1 MSLAGRAALITG
13 VSRRDDIGF
22 AIARRLGALGAD
34 LLLHAHEPE
43 PGAHEGIEAPRLE
56 AVEADFT
63 DADAPQRVVGAAVA
77 AYGHLDVL
85 VVNHAADAP
94 QALGEMTA
102 EMIDR
107 SLAVNVRAP
116 LLLVQA
122 FAAQHD
128 GRPGGRVILLTSG
141 QYHDVMPRELP
152 YVAGKGAL
160 HQLTLTL
167 AGVLA
172 PAGITVNAVDPGP
185 TDTGWPTPGIR
196 AAVLER
202 MPFGRWGEPDD
213 AARLIAFLASDDGRW
228 VTGQVVGSTGGEG
241 LARPPSP

>member
-1 MSLAGRAALITG
+1 VSAGGPLAGRTALVTG
-13 VSRRDDIGF
+13 VSRRAGIGF
-22 AIARRLGALGAD
+22 AIARRLAQAGAD
-34 LLLHAHEPE
+34 VVLHAHGPE
-43 PGAHEGIEAPRLE
+43 PGIAADVAPGARLI
-56 AVEADFT
+56 VADFT
-63 DADAPQRVVGAAVA
+63 DPRAPDAVMAEAAPV
-77 AYGHLDVL
+77 DVL
-85 VVNHAADAP
+85 VVNHALDAP

-102 EMIDR
+102 EVIDR

-128 GRPGGRVILLTSG
+128 GRPGGRVILMTSG
-141 QYHDVMPRELP
+141 QYHDVQPRELP

-172 PAGITVNAVDPGP
+172 PRAITVNTVDPGP
-185 TDTGWPTPGIR
+185 TDTGWATPEIH
-196 AAVLER
+196 AAVKAR

-228 VTGQVVGSTGGEG
+228 ITGQVIGSTGGDK
-241 LARPPSP
+241 LLPSP